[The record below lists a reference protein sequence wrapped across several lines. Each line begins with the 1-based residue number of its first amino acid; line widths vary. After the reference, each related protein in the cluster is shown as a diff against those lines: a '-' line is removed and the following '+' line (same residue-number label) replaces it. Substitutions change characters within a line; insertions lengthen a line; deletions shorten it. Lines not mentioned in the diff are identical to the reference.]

1 MKKYEQ
7 LVDSAMW
14 LFYRQGFHATGVDLL
29 SKEAEI
35 TKKTL
40 YRYFPTKEALVQAA
54 LRHRDEV
61 FLARIQARVEV
72 LPLTE
77 RPAGYID
84 FILEWTREADF
95 HGCAFINAAAEY
107 PDHADAVHVIAAEHK
122 QAIRRYLERLCTEA
136 GLATPE
142 AAAWQLFLIGE
153 GLTVSAQVCGI
164 DEKLAQQARAMAATL
179 LPR

>member
-7 LVDSAMW
+7 LVDSAMQ

-54 LRHRDEV
+54 LRHRDAM
-61 FLARIQARVEV
+61 FLDRMRARVEG
-72 LPLTE
+72 LPLPD

-84 FILEWTREADF
+84 FILEWTLEDDF

-107 PDHADAVHVIAAEHK
+107 PDHADAVHVVATEHK
-122 QAIRRYLERLCTEA
+122 QAIRDYLERVCTEA
-136 GLATPE
+136 CLAAPD

-153 GLTVSAQVCGI
+153 GLTVAAQVGGV
-164 DEKLAQQARAMAATL
+164 DEQAARQARAMVVGL
-179 LPR
+179 LG